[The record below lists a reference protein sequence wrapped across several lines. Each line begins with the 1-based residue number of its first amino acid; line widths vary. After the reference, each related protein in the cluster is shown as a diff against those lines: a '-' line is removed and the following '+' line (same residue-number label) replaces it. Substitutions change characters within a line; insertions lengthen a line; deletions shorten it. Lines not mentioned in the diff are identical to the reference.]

1 MLANITLDANQ
12 RPTVEPLVK
21 ELPGFLQ
28 ETAFLDR
35 LKGIIPGWEL
45 PKLSNHSF
53 AAGVGLKSDFFGDA
67 LIALRDDLIADQYC
81 ARRIRLKGQKPY
93 RRNEESIATA
103 AAGLMKILFPDG
115 KASDQDF
122 WRYCVRPA
130 VHLRQLI
137 WEQLY
142 QLDAEY
148 RQYEASIECELA
160 P

>member
-1 MLANITLDANQ
+1 MLANISLDANQ
-12 RPTVEPLVK
+12 RPAVEPLVK
-21 ELPGFLQ
+21 ELPAFLQ

-35 LKGIIPGWEL
+35 MKAIIPGWEL
-45 PKLSNHSF
+45 PKLSNFSF

-67 LIALRDDLIADQYC
+67 LLALRDDLSADQYC

-103 AAGLMKILFPDG
+103 SAGLMKILFPDG

-122 WRYCVRPA
+122 WRHCVRPA
-130 VHLRQLI
+130 VRLRQLI

-148 RQYEASIECELA
+148 RQYEADLDCELA